1 MLAAQRRSEIIARL
15 DVREQVT
22 TRETADALG
31 VSESTVRRDLAELA
45 ARGLATKVHGGVVR
59 AARPDAEA
67 AAASAIALASEAGS
81 SQDVIAAAAA
91 GTVRPGA
98 AIGLSGGAM
107 IHALARHLAAVPG
120 LTVVTNS
127 LRTADILG
135 RQAPADRRGTVILI
149 GGCRTGADLLAGPLA
164 AVALGTIRLEA
175 VFFDCAGLDR
185 DCGAT
190 TTDIA
195 DAEARRAL
203 ARVSARRLVLA
214 EPRQHGVSALST
226 FLPLDAVDTVV
237 TATAADGRVSDEQ
250 RIVLCNARDYIL
262 VDVAANSTSGP
273 QSSAA
278 PQSTHSPG

>member
-1 MLAAQRRSEIIARL
+1 VLAAQRRSEIIARL

-31 VSESTVRRDLAELA
+31 VSESTVRRDLAALA

-59 AARPDAEA
+59 PARPDDRADPASGA
-67 AAASAIALASEAGS
+67 AS
-81 SQDVIAAAAA
+81 SQDAIAAAAA

-98 AIGLSGGAM
+98 AIGLSGGPM

-237 TATAADGRVSDEQ
+237 TATAADGGVNDEQ
-250 RIVLCNARDYIL
+250 RVVLCNARDYIL
-262 VDVAANSTSGP
+262 VDAATKSTSGP
-273 QSSAA
+273 QSPAA
-278 PQSTHSPG
+278 AQSTHPPS